1 MEEVF
6 ATNRPLSILVVEDEP
21 VNQKLIVD
29 ILQNLGYS
37 STLADEGPQAL
48 EKVKESDFD
57 VILMDVQMH
66 EMDGLEVTRRIRNGE
81 CGEGKSA
88 VYIIAITAYALQ
100 NDRERCL
107 AAGMSDYLA
116 KPILIAHLREAMARA
131 YTAISG

>member
-1 MEEVF
+1 M
-6 ATNRPLSILVVEDEP
+6 
-21 VNQKLIVD
+21 NQKLLVD

-37 STLADEGPQAL
+37 SSLAEEGPQAL
-48 EKVKESDFD
+48 EIVKEKELD

-81 CGEGKSA
+81 CGAENNS
-88 VYIIAITAYALQ
+88 VHIVAITAYALQ

-107 AAGMSDYLA
+107 AAGMNDYLA
-116 KPILIAHLREAMARA
+116 KPILIAQLREALARA